1 MAQIKASCG
10 VYRNEQLLNSLRRQL
25 ARPGLDPVRRA
36 ELSAQLAELERELCL
51 D

>member
-10 VYRNEQLLNSLRRQL
+10 VYRQEQLLNSLKRQL
-25 ARPGLDPVRRA
+25 AQPGLDPARRMDL
-36 ELSAQLAELERELCL
+36 ERELAELERELGL

>member
-10 VYRNEQLLNSLRRQL
+10 VYRQEQLLNSLKRQL
-25 ARPGLDPVRRA
+25 AQPNLDPTQRA
-36 ELSAQLAELERELCL
+36 ELERQLAELERELGL

>member
-10 VYRNEQLLNSLRRQL
+10 VYRQEQLLNSLKRQL
-25 ARPGLDPVRRA
+25 AQPGLEPAQRA
-36 ELSAQLAELERELCL
+36 ELERQLAELERELGL

>member
-25 ARPGLDPVRRA
+25 ARPDLDPTLRER
-36 ELSAQLAELERELCL
+36 LLAQLVELERELGL

>member
-25 ARPGLDPVRRA
+25 ARPDLDPAQRER
-36 ELSAQLAELERELCL
+36 LQAQLAELERELGL

>member
-10 VYRNEQLLNSLRRQL
+10 VYRQEQLLNSLKRQL
-25 ARPGLDPVRRA
+25 AQPNLDPAQRA
-36 ELSAQLAELERELCL
+36 ELERQLAELERELGL

>member
-10 VYRNEQLLNSLRRQL
+10 VYRQEQLLNSLKRQL
-25 ARPGLDPVRRA
+25 AQPDLAPAQRE
-36 ELSAQLAELERELCL
+36 ELERQLAELERELGL

>member
-10 VYRNEQLLNSLRRQL
+10 VYRQEQLLNSLKRQL
-25 ARPGLDPVRRA
+25 AQPSLEPAQRA
-36 ELSAQLAELERELCL
+36 ELERQLAELERELGL